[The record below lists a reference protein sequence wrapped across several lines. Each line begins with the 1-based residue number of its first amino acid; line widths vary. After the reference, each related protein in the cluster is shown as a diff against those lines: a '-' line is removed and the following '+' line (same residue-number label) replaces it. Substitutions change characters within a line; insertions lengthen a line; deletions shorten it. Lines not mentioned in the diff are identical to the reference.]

1 MLVASVAFV
10 VDSWAFGT
18 TGASNMVAG
27 RADEKHHCDNPANVQ
42 SPLWWER
49 HFSPF

>member
-1 MLVASVAFV
+1 MLTFPAATFSIVLVASVAFV

-27 RADEKHHCDNPANVQ
+27 RADEKHH
-42 SPLWWER
+42 
-49 HFSPF
+49 